1 MALRNAFDGHQAIGE
16 AAALG
21 HTLLVDHHADVVG
34 RVQADIARR
43 ILMGNQLHGHAL
55 L

>member
-1 MALRNAFDGHQAIGE
+1 MALRNALDGLQAIGK

-21 HTLLVDHHADVVG
+21 HALLIDHHTDVVG